1 MNINEVKAF
10 NKEYKINTELEKK
23 FKFVAPEDR
32 IVISS
37 VAGKPKKL
45 GIEILKRFF
54 TKPVVLIALAVFI
67 IILLLSILVPA
78 NGISYYKPNDPISDN
93 AFVKNLPPASSPI
106 VTQALESN
114 DPVFKFYQFVLNR
127 SETDPVYKARMAF
140 FLNGF
145 QAKVN
150 DVGIYV
156 AKYNA
161 YDLVVANYIN
171 GIISKNQITDAEYL
185 KIFNEQKNFYSHV
198 LLGTSS
204 IGYDIWTTAWYATWR
219 AIKIALIVVILEA
232 IIGISIGAFL
242 GFYAGKLID
251 TIIMRVIEIFLAPP
265 TLIWI
270 LLFVSIIGA
279 NEWSLVLTLTIVGWP
294 GFVGITRMFI
304 ITVKD
309 EEFIIA
315 AKAIGVGTPRR
326 IFVHALPTII
336 GKIANN
342 IVRSV
347 PGVILWIASLAF
359 LGFFKEKKDTNLGQM
374 LIEASQEV
382 GSNIWIIALPTIIL
396 LFLSLSLNFIA
407 LGVHDALDP
416 RVMNK
421 GKGK

>member
-1 MNINEVKAF
+1 M
-10 NKEYKINTELEKK
+10 
-23 FKFVAPEDR
+23 
-32 IVISS
+32 
-37 VAGKPKKL
+37 
-45 GIEILKRFF
+45 
-54 TKPVVLIALAVFI
+54 
-67 IILLLSILVPA
+67 
-78 NGISYYKPNDPISDN
+78 
-93 AFVKNLPPASSPI
+93 
-106 VTQALESN
+106 
-114 DPVFKFYQFVLNR
+114 
-127 SETDPVYKARMAF
+127 
-140 FLNGF
+140 
-145 QAKVN
+145 
-150 DVGIYV
+150 
-156 AKYNA
+156 
-161 YDLVVANYIN
+161 
-171 GIISKNQITDAEYL
+171 
-185 KIFNEQKNFYSHV
+185 
-198 LLGTSS
+198 
-204 IGYDIWTTAWYATWR
+204 
-219 AIKIALIVVILEA
+219 EA

>member
-127 SETDPVYKARMAF
+127 SETDPVYKDRMAF